1 MPGKDRPHREQKK
14 PKKGA
19 KKETIASV
27 ITMPPAEV
35 EVVRK
40 VKKPK
45 IEDF

>member
-1 MPGKDRPHREQKK
+1 MPGKDKPHREQKK

-19 KKETIASV
+19 KKDTIASV
-27 ITMPPAEV
+27 IATPPAEV

-40 VKKPK
+40 AKKPK